1 MLSYSQ
7 LHGELILEIS
17 ILSSWSKLF
26 FRSELLAWTLG
37 VSYICSNNTEIE
49 QNFMAHFISV
59 LDLSS
64 EPVFDWEV
72 YTPPK
77 EEAKELN
84 RALNELSY
92 RNMWDFNT

>member
-1 MLSYSQ
+1 
-7 LHGELILEIS
+7 
-17 ILSSWSKLF
+17 
-26 FRSELLAWTLG
+26 
-37 VSYICSNNTEIE
+37 
-49 QNFMAHFISV
+49 MAHFVSV

-72 YTPPK
+72 CTPPK

-92 RNMWDFNT
+92 RNM

>member
-1 MLSYSQ
+1 
-7 LHGELILEIS
+7 
-17 ILSSWSKLF
+17 
-26 FRSELLAWTLG
+26 
-37 VSYICSNNTEIE
+37 
-49 QNFMAHFISV
+49 MAHYLSV

-92 RNMWDFNT
+92 RNMWDINA